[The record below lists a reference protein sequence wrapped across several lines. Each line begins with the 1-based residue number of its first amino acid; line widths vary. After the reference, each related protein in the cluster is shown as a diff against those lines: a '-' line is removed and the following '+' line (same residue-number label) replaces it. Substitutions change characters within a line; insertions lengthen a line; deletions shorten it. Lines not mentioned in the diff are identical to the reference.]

1 MPESVAG
8 GGGAGWGLSNFE
20 IVVTKAAGLWRQKW
34 DGMYWDG
41 TNGDPKLDF
50 FDVSSLSLSFL
61 ASPSPNGK
69 EISFPPFFQREPEN
83 PTIMTR
89 MHR

>member
-50 FDVSSLSLSFL
+50 FDVRSLCASFRVPKIH
-61 ASPSPNGK
+61 A
-69 EISFPPFFQREPEN
+69 FFERVREN
-83 PTIMTR
+83 RAIMTR
-89 MHR
+89 RDR